1 MKLNE
6 IVQKFEAEISRL
18 NCDYESLGSCDCI
31 VVNLNEYDFDGYEI
45 PEEYKAK
52 MSPIVLADDSYSTI
66 DLNVQQTLENLSK
79 LPDGAGYESF
89 WQAVVDNVD

>member
-1 MKLNE
+1 MQLDE
-6 IVQKFEAEISRL
+6 IVQTFEAEISRL
-18 NCDYESLGSCDCI
+18 NCDHESLGSCDCI

-52 MSPIVLADDSYSTI
+52 MSPIVLADDGYSTI
-66 DLNVQQTLENLSK
+66 DLNVQQTLENLCK

>member
-1 MKLNE
+1 MNLYE

-18 NCDYESLGSCDCI
+18 NCDYESLGPCDCI
-31 VVNLNEYDFDGYEI
+31 VVNLNEYDADGYKI

-52 MSPIVLADDSYSTI
+52 MSPIVLADDGYSTT
-66 DLNVQQTLENLSK
+66 DLNIQQTLENLSK